1 MVGRQSR
8 RPRLRTRGGR
18 VEGRRPLRETLVGT
32 LRQQGSP
39 PEEIAGTV
47 RSCRPRTEGS
57 WSRFRGGGVLGGP
70 GQGLEGNK
78 DFHRPRLASH
88 TALPRPDFLLL
99 LRMKACIAQQTDN
112 IRSGNFTPLVR
123 KNAFLSQNFLF
134 VSRAQVV
141 IRFVSYLTLLIAKF
155 GIYSHQATT
164 LETQF

>member
-1 MVGRQSR
+1 MQDIRSPGLTMSSPSSHCVPAGGVPRKGLDAYELRRIQQLVMRQGGRQSR

-18 VEGRRPLRETLVGT
+18 VEGRRPLRETLVPT

-88 TALPRPDFLLL
+88 TLPRPDFLPL
-99 LRMKACIAQQTDN
+99 LRMKACTA
-112 IRSGNFTPLVR
+112 IR
-123 KNAFLSQNFLF
+123 
-134 VSRAQVV
+134 
-141 IRFVSYLTLLIAKF
+141 
-155 GIYSHQATT
+155 
-164 LETQF
+164 